1 MLTIAKVSNPLDS
14 LIEKIC
20 VNVIDII
27 TKIANN
33 STEKIPIA
41 EVIMKNQKEE
51 PAVTATA
58 LNREEDSSILN
69 WINHSY
75 NATLSQD
82 SNSNHYY

>member
-1 MLTIAKVSNPLDS
+1 MIAKVSNPLDS

-20 VNVIDII
+20 VMAIVII

-33 STEKIPIA
+33 SSEKIPID
-41 EVIMKNQKEE
+41 EVMMKNHKED

-75 NATLSQD
+75 KTALSQD
-82 SNSNHYY
+82 SNAQHCY